1 MCSAVAAVF
10 FSDTE
15 LYVLSRKVFTL
26 LAENHKKFALNLTEG
41 GRGQHARPPTAL

>member
-1 MCSAVAAVF
+1 MCSAVAAV

-26 LAENHKKFALNLTEG
+26 LTENHKKFALNLMEG